1 MFTPRQLLTNVTAL
15 EELQKLTAE
24 ARSVLGDERGRALAL
39 YLAFALDKAVD
50 YNGMLSSWDA
60 TRLKV
65 RNTFDRHD
73 FAYKWTFAE
82 FDGAHSLLPWTVNQV
97 VRTYSGTARLAYRE
111 QTMED
116 KSRRARARVTRS
128 SAARPDLPDASVDVI
143 VTDPPYY
150 DNVMY
155 AECSDY
161 FYVWCKR
168 SLRAAWPE
176 FTDPPLTDKEDEAV
190 ANPALFREVAPPT
203 RERRRGGGRTAA
215 ELADAR
221 YEDLLRQSF
230 VEAFRVLK
238 EDGVMTVMFTHKRV
252 DAWDTLGSALLDA
265 GFSIDASW
273 PIHTESEHSLHQ
285 ARKNAAASTIFL
297 TCKKRATSE
306 PAFWSDLRR
315 DVERAA
321 EEAAERLAAQGIS
334 GVDLTIATYGPVLAV
349 LSARW
354 PVYTGELDEEGTSVL
369 LRPDAALDLA
379 RERVAS
385 LKMRVSTVTEF
396 PAPFVTEFP
405 RPACTACSTR
415 SCSPSRRRG
424 RSPPAAH
431 RRGPWR

>member
-1 MFTPRQLLTNVTAL
+1 
-15 EELQKLTAE
+15 
-24 ARSVLGDERGRALAL
+24 
-39 YLAFALDKAVD
+39 
-50 YNGMLSSWDA
+50 
-60 TRLKV
+60 
-65 RNTFDRHD
+65 
-73 FAYKWTFAE
+73 
-82 FDGAHSLLPWTVNQV
+82 
-97 VRTYSGTARLAYRE
+97 
-111 QTMED
+111 
-116 KSRRARARVTRS
+116 
-128 SAARPDLPDASVDVI
+128 
-143 VTDPPYY
+143 
-150 DNVMY
+150 
-155 AECSDY
+155 
-161 FYVWCKR
+161 
-168 SLRAAWPE
+168 
-176 FTDPPLTDKEDEAV
+176 
-190 ANPALFREVAPPT
+190 
-203 RERRRGGGRTAA
+203 
-215 ELADAR
+215 
-221 YEDLLRQSF
+221 
-230 VEAFRVLK
+230 
-238 EDGVMTVMFTHKRV
+238 MTVMFTHKRV